1 MPPQTD
7 REIPDLIGFA
17 PPNGRVT
24 VPINSQPRLFA
35 MLAIPPLLLEF
46 SSHQLEVAET
56 LIQVGRLVVIFF
68 AARAIA
74 EVMVRLQLPT
84 ILGELVAGVL
94 IGVSGLHLIV
104 PPETQAQLAASVT
117 SLLGSLAQISPEA
130 VQEVYNETFPNL
142 QAVSQ
147 LGLFAL
153 LFLTGL
159 ESELDELVAVG
170 LQASTVAVAGVV
182 LPFALGTAGLYFL
195 FHVPLIPAVFA
206 GAAMTATSIGITASV
221 FGELKWLKRKEGQI
235 VIGAAVLDDIIG
247 IVILAVVVAIVG
259 GGAFSIGP
267 VLKLCLAAVAFVAV
281 ALVLSRT
288 AAPAFDWVVD
298 QLKAPG
304 DVAVA
309 SFLVL
314 TFCCFAAQAIGLE
327 AALGA
332 FAAGLIL
339 SASKHTHDIDAA
351 VKPLVALFAT
361 VFFVLIGT
369 GLDLSV
375 LNPLDPANREG
386 LVVAAFLLAV
396 AIAGKVAAGWSYL
409 SKEPTNRLVV
419 GLGMMPRGEVGLIFL
434 GLGSQAGI
442 LTPALE
448 AAILLM
454 VIGTTFLAPILLRL
468 VIPRE
473 PGEGTTVTAEQPV

>member
-1 MPPQTD
+1 
-7 REIPDLIGFA
+7 
-17 PPNGRVT
+17 
-24 VPINSQPRLFA
+24 
-35 MLAIPPLLLEF
+35 MLPPLALIAEI
-46 SSHQLEVAET
+46 SPHQLEVAET
-56 LIQVGRLVVIFF
+56 LLQVGRFLVIFI

-104 PPETQAQLAASVT
+104 PPDTQAQISNALL
-117 SLLGSLAQISPEA
+117 SLLGSLAEIRPYEVA
-130 VQEVYNETFPNL
+130 EVYNETFPSL

-147 LGLFAL
+147 IGLFAL

-170 LQASTVAVAGVV
+170 VQATTVAVAGVV
-182 LPFALGTAGLYFL
+182 LPFALGTAGLYYL

-235 VIGAAVLDDIIG
+235 VIGAAVLDDILG

-259 GGAFSIGP
+259 GGSFSIGP
-267 VLKLCLAAVAFVAV
+267 VIKLGLAAVAFVAV
-281 ALVLSRT
+281 ALVLSRK

-309 SFLVL
+309 SFVVL
-314 TFCCFAAQAIGLE
+314 TLCCFAAQAIGLE

-369 GLDLSV
+369 GMDLSV
-375 LNPLDPANREG
+375 LNPFDPANREG
-386 LVVAAFLLAV
+386 LIVAAFLLVV
-396 AIAGKVAAGWSYL
+396 AMLGKVAAGWSYM
-409 SKEPTNRLVV
+409 SSEPTNRLVV

-442 LTPALE
+442 LSPALE

-454 VIGTTFLAPILLRL
+454 VIGTTFLAPILLRV
-468 VIPRE
+468 VIPPTPAVE
-473 PGEGTTVTAEQPV
+473 QAEAA

>member
-1 MPPQTD
+1 MPPFT
-7 REIPDLIGFA
+7 
-17 PPNGRVT
+17 
-24 VPINSQPRLFA
+24 
-35 MLAIPPLLLEF
+35 PLLLEI

-56 LIQVGRLVVIFF
+56 LLQVGEFLVIFI
-68 AARAIA
+68 AARLLA
-74 EVMVRLQLPT
+74 ELLVRLQLPT

-104 PPETQAQLAASVT
+104 PPGVEAQLSSGVMALV
-117 SLLGSLAQISPEA
+117 GSLAQIGPDA
-130 VQEVYNETFPNL
+130 VRDIYNETFPSL

-170 LQASTVAVAGVV
+170 VQATTVAVAGVA

-221 FGELKWLKRKEGQI
+221 FGELKWLKRREGQI

-259 GGAFSIGP
+259 GGAFSVGP
-267 VLKLCLAAVAFVAV
+267 LLKLCLAAVAFVAV
-281 ALVLSRT
+281 ALVLSRK

-298 QLKAPG
+298 RLQAPG

-309 SFLVL
+309 SFVVL
-314 TFCCFAAQAIGLE
+314 TLCCFAAQAIGLE

-369 GLDLSV
+369 GMDLSV
-375 LNPLDPANREG
+375 LNPFDPANREG
-386 LVVAAFLLAV
+386 LIVAGFLLVVAM
-396 AIAGKVAAGWSYL
+396 AGKVAAGWSYL
-409 SKEPTNRLVV
+409 SAEPTNRLVV

-468 VIPRE
+468 VIPSE
-473 PGEGTTVTAEQPV
+473 AAPAEQPS

>member
-1 MPPQTD
+1 
-7 REIPDLIGFA
+7 
-17 PPNGRVT
+17 
-24 VPINSQPRLFA
+24 
-35 MLAIPPLLLEF
+35 MLPPLALIAEI
-46 SSHQLEVAET
+46 SPHQLEVAET
-56 LIQVGRLVVIFF
+56 LLQVGRFLVIFL

-104 PPETQAQLAASVT
+104 PPDTQAQISDALL
-117 SLLGSLAQISPEA
+117 SLLGSLAEIRPEEVA
-130 VQEVYNETFPNL
+130 EVYNETFPSL

-147 LGLFAL
+147 IGLFAL

-170 LQASTVAVAGVV
+170 VQATTVAVAGVV
-182 LPFALGTAGLYFL
+182 LPFALGTAGLYYL

-235 VIGAAVLDDIIG
+235 VIGAAVLDDILG

-259 GGAFSIGP
+259 GGSFSIGP
-267 VLKLCLAAVAFVAV
+267 VIKLGLAAVAFVAV
-281 ALVLSRT
+281 ALVLSRK

-309 SFLVL
+309 SFVVL
-314 TFCCFAAQAIGLE
+314 TLCCFAAQAIGLE

-332 FAAGLIL
+332 FAGGLIL
-339 SASKHTHDIDAA
+339 SASKHTHDIEAA

-369 GLDLSV
+369 GMDLSV

-386 LVVAAFLLAV
+386 LIVAAFLLAV

-409 SKEPTNRLVV
+409 SSEPTNRLVV

-454 VIGTTFLAPILLRL
+454 VIGTTFLAPILLRV
-468 VIPRE
+468 VIPSE
-473 PGEGTTVTAEQPV
+473 PEPLAQQMPS

>member
-1 MPPQTD
+1 
-7 REIPDLIGFA
+7 
-17 PPNGRVT
+17 
-24 VPINSQPRLFA
+24 
-35 MLAIPPLLLEF
+35 MLHPFLLEI
-46 SSHQLEVAET
+46 SPHQLEVVET
-56 LIQVGRLVVIFF
+56 LLQVGRFLVIFIV
-68 AARAIA
+68 ARAIA
-74 EVMVRLQLPT
+74 ELMVRLQLPT

-104 PPETQAQLAASVT
+104 PPETQAQISGALL
-117 SLLGSLAQISPEA
+117 SLIGSLADIQPSE
-130 VQEVYNETFPNL
+130 VQAVYNETFPSL

-147 LGLFAL
+147 IGLFAL

-170 LQASTVAVAGVV
+170 VQATTVAVAGVV
-182 LPFALGTAGLYFL
+182 LPFALGTAGLYYL

-221 FGELKWLKRKEGQI
+221 FGELKWLKRTEGQI
-235 VIGAAVLDDIIG
+235 VIGAAVLDDILG

-259 GGAFSIGP
+259 GGSFSIGP
-267 VLKLCLAAVAFVAV
+267 VIKLGLAAVAFVAV
-281 ALVLSRT
+281 ALVLSRK

-309 SFLVL
+309 SFVVL
-314 TFCCFAAQAIGLE
+314 TLCCFAAQAIGLE

-369 GLDLSV
+369 GMDLSV
-375 LNPLDPANREG
+375 LNPFDPANREG
-386 LVVAAFLLAV
+386 LIVAAFLLAV
-396 AIAGKVAAGWSYL
+396 AMAGKVAAGWSYL
-409 SKEPTNRLVV
+409 SSEPTNRLVV

-468 VIPRE
+468 VIPPE
-473 PGEGTTVTAEQPV
+473 PAAVTQ

>member
-1 MPPQTD
+1 MLHPFFL
-7 REIPDLIGFA
+7 EISP
-17 PPNGRVT
+17 
-24 VPINSQPRLFA
+24 
-35 MLAIPPLLLEF
+35 
-46 SSHQLEVAET
+46 HQLEVVET
-56 LIQVGRLVVIFF
+56 LLQVGRFLVIFIV
-68 AARAIA
+68 ARVIA
-74 EVMVRLQLPT
+74 ELMVRLQLPT

-104 PPETQAQLAASVT
+104 PPETQAQISGALL
-117 SLLGSLAQISPEA
+117 SLIGSLADIQPSD
-130 VQEVYNETFPNL
+130 VQAVYNETFPSL

-147 LGLFAL
+147 IGLFAL

-170 LQASTVAVAGVV
+170 VQATTVAVAGVA
-182 LPFALGTAGLYFL
+182 LPFALGTAGLYYL

-221 FGELKWLKRKEGQI
+221 FGELKWLKRTEGQI
-235 VIGAAVLDDIIG
+235 VIGAAVLDDILG

-259 GGAFSIGP
+259 GGSFSIGP
-267 VLKLCLAAVAFVAV
+267 VIKLGLAAVAFVAV
-281 ALVLSRT
+281 ALVLSRK

-309 SFLVL
+309 SFVVL
-314 TFCCFAAQAIGLE
+314 TLCCFVAQAIGLE

-369 GLDLSV
+369 GMDLSV
-375 LNPLDPANREG
+375 LNPFDPANREG
-386 LVVAAFLLAV
+386 LIVAAFLLAV
-396 AIAGKVAAGWSYL
+396 AMAGKVAAGWSYI
-409 SKEPTNRLVV
+409 SSEPTNRLVV

-468 VIPRE
+468 VIPPE
-473 PGEGTTVTAEQPV
+473 PAAVTQ

>member
-1 MPPQTD
+1 
-7 REIPDLIGFA
+7 
-17 PPNGRVT
+17 
-24 VPINSQPRLFA
+24 
-35 MLAIPPLLLEF
+35 MLPPLALIAEI
-46 SSHQLEVAET
+46 SPHQLEVAET
-56 LIQVGRLVVIFF
+56 LLQVGRFLVIFL

-104 PPETQAQLAASVT
+104 PPDTRAQISDALLT
-117 SLLGSLAQISPEA
+117 LLGSLAEIRPEEVA
-130 VQEVYNETFPNL
+130 EVYNETFPSL

-147 LGLFAL
+147 IGLFAL

-170 LQASTVAVAGVV
+170 VQATTVAVAGVL
-182 LPFALGTAGLYFL
+182 LPFALGTAGLYYL

-235 VIGAAVLDDIIG
+235 VIGAAVLDDILG

-259 GGAFSIGP
+259 GGSFSIGP
-267 VLKLCLAAVAFVAV
+267 VIKLGLAAVAFVAV
-281 ALVLSRT
+281 ALVLSRK

-309 SFLVL
+309 SFVVL
-314 TFCCFAAQAIGLE
+314 TLCCFAAQAIGLE

-332 FAAGLIL
+332 FAGGLIL
-339 SASKHTHDIDAA
+339 SASKHTHDIEAA

-369 GLDLSV
+369 GMDLSV

-386 LVVAAFLLAV
+386 LIVAAFLLVV

-409 SKEPTNRLVV
+409 SSEPTNRLVV

-454 VIGTTFLAPILLRL
+454 VIGTTFLAPILLRV
-468 VIPRE
+468 VIPSE
-473 PGEGTTVTAEQPV
+473 PEPLAQQMPS

>member
-1 MPPQTD
+1 L
-7 REIPDLIGFA
+7 EISP
-17 PPNGRVT
+17 
-24 VPINSQPRLFA
+24 
-35 MLAIPPLLLEF
+35 
-46 SSHQLEVAET
+46 HQLEVVET
-56 LIQVGRLVVIFF
+56 LLQVGRFLVIFSV
-68 AARAIA
+68 ARAIA
-74 EVMVRLQLPT
+74 ELMVRLQLPT

-104 PPETQAQLAASVT
+104 PPETQAQISGSLL
-117 SLLGSLAQISPEA
+117 SLLGSLADIQPSD
-130 VQEVYNETFPNL
+130 VQAVYNETFPSL

-147 LGLFAL
+147 IGLFAL

-170 LQASTVAVAGVV
+170 VQATTVAVAGVV
-182 LPFALGTAGLYFL
+182 LPFALGTAGLYYL

-221 FGELKWLKRKEGQI
+221 FGELKWLKRTEGQI
-235 VIGAAVLDDIIG
+235 VIGAAVLDDILG

-259 GGAFSIGP
+259 GASFSLGP
-267 VLKLCLAAVAFVAV
+267 VIKLGLAAVAFVAV
-281 ALVLSRT
+281 ALVLSRK

-309 SFLVL
+309 SFVVL
-314 TFCCFAAQAIGLE
+314 TLCCFAAQAIGLE

-369 GLDLSV
+369 GMDLSV
-375 LNPLDPANREG
+375 LNPFDPANREG
-386 LVVAAFLLAV
+386 LIVAAFLLAV
-396 AIAGKVAAGWSYL
+396 AMAGKVAAGWSYI
-409 SKEPTNRLVV
+409 SSAPTNRLVV

-468 VIPRE
+468 VIPPE
-473 PGEGTTVTAEQPV
+473 PAAVAP

>member
-1 MPPQTD
+1 MLVP
-7 REIPDLIGFA
+7 A
-17 PPNGRVT
+17 PV
-24 VPINSQPRLFA
+24 
-35 MLAIPPLLLEF
+35 LLEV

-56 LIQVGRLVVIFF
+56 LIGVGRFVVIFVV
-68 AARAIA
+68 ARAIA
-74 EVMVRLQLPT
+74 ELMVRLQLPT

-94 IGVSGLHLIV
+94 IGASGLHLIV
-104 PPETQAQLAASVT
+104 PPEVQAQLSSVVT
-117 SLLGSLAQISPEA
+117 GLVGSLAGITPEA
-130 VQEVYNETFPNL
+130 VSEVYNETFPSL

-147 LGLFAL
+147 IGLFAL

-170 LQASTVAVAGVV
+170 VQATTVAVAGVA
-182 LPFALGTAGLYFL
+182 LPFALGTAGLYYL

-221 FGELKWLKRKEGQI
+221 FGELKWLKKREGQI
-235 VIGAAVLDDIIG
+235 VIGAAVLDDILG
-247 IVILAVVVAIVG
+247 IVILAVVVAVVG
-259 GGAFSIGP
+259 GGAFSFGP
-267 VLKLCLAAVAFVAV
+267 LIRLCLAAVAFVAV
-281 ALVLSRT
+281 ALVLSRK

-298 QLKAPG
+298 RLKAPG

-309 SFLVL
+309 SFVVL
-314 TFCCFAAQAIGLE
+314 TLCCFAAQAIGLE

-339 SASKHTHDIDAA
+339 SASKHTHDIDTA

-369 GLDLSV
+369 GMDLSV
-375 LNPLDPANREG
+375 LNPFDPANREG
-386 LVVAAFLLAV
+386 LLVAAFLLVV
-396 AIAGKVAAGWSYL
+396 AIAGKVVAGWSYM

-454 VIGTTFLAPILLRL
+454 VIGTTFLAPVLLRL
-468 VIPRE
+468 VIPSE
-473 PGEGTTVTAEQPV
+473 PSLGEEQAAEQPA

>member
-1 MPPQTD
+1 
-7 REIPDLIGFA
+7 
-17 PPNGRVT
+17 
-24 VPINSQPRLFA
+24 
-35 MLAIPPLLLEF
+35 MLPLPHLLLEVG
-46 SSHQLEVAET
+46 SHQIEVAET
-56 LIQVGRLVVIFF
+56 LIQVGRFLVIFI

-94 IGVSGLHLIV
+94 IGISGLHLIV
-104 PPETQAQLAASVT
+104 PPDTQAQLGSAAAG
-117 SLLGSLAQISPEA
+117 LIGALAELTPDA
-130 VQEVYNETFPNL
+130 VRELYNESFPSL

-170 LQASTVAVAGVV
+170 VQASTVAVTGVV
-182 LPFALGTAGLYFL
+182 LPFALGTAGLYYI
-195 FHVPLIPAVFA
+195 FHVPLIPSVFA

-221 FGELKWLKRKEGQI
+221 FGELRWLKRREGQI
-235 VIGAAVLDDIIG
+235 VIGAAVLDDILG
-247 IVILAVVVAIVG
+247 IVILAVVVAVVG
-259 GGAFSIGP
+259 GGAFSVAP
-267 VLKLCLAAVAFVAV
+267 VIKLCLAAVAFVGV
-281 ALVLSRT
+281 ALFLSRK

-298 QLKAPG
+298 RLKAPG

-309 SFLVL
+309 SFVVL
-314 TFCCFAAQAIGLE
+314 TLCCFAAQAIGLE

-369 GLDLSV
+369 GMDLSV
-375 LNPLDPANREG
+375 LNPFDPANREG
-386 LVVAAFLLAV
+386 LIVAAFLLVV
-396 AIAGKVAAGWSYL
+396 AIAGKVATGWSYL
-409 SKEPTNRLVV
+409 SKDPTNRLVV

-468 VIPRE
+468 VIPSE
-473 PGEGTTVTAEQPV
+473 PVETNSPALEQPS